1 MGHLFIHR
9 PMEWTRAMPRT
20 LTRNYIHTRMYLAT
34 AWMFTRTGEAKKGT
48 NSSVFYTFL
57 RAWVGT
63 WAWIIGV
70 STVVASE
77 V

>member
-1 MGHLFIHR
+1 MGMDACDGSFSNKKL
-9 PMEWTRAMPRT
+9 
-20 LTRNYIHTRMYLAT
+20 HTYTYVPSYGLQ
-34 AWMFTRTGEAKKGT
+34 EPEKQKGC